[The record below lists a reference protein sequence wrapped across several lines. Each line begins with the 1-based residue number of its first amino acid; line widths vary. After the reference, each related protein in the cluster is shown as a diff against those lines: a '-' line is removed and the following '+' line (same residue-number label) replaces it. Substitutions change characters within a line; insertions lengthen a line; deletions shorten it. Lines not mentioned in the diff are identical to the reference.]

1 MIKILLIQEWWFF
14 FSPDHYLC
22 EEGHAEDSLLVS
34 LKLLGHLFLER
45 FPNDCVIIFFFKNFF
60 QIINVNNSYSSGVN
74 MNNILSG
81 GNINQDF
88 MTVIWTNHPS
98 TCPPN
103 VLIYAFPQIIKSFRW
118 IVDLKVLDHALHV
131 EQEQLVLG
139 DHKERQGD
147 PEYCLYALR

>member
-14 FSPDHYLC
+14 
-22 EEGHAEDSLLVS
+22 LVLIITFVRKAM
-34 LKLLGHLFLER
+34 LKTASWSASNFLGISFWKGFKMIVWSSFLH
-45 FPNDCVIIFFFKNFF
+45 FFF
-60 QIINVNNSYSSGVN
+60 QIINVNNNNPSGVN

-88 MTVIWTNHPS
+88 MTVIWTNHPN

-103 VLIYAFPQIIKSFRW
+103 VLIHAYPQIIKSFRW

-131 EQEQLVLG
+131 EQEELVLG

-147 PEYCLYALR
+147 PEYRLYALR